1 MKLPLKV
8 TAIIAIGVVIIPV
21 VVVFAALSVVIMG
34 RQAVAEGFEYNGI
47 RIVKDGVVSLAVVP
61 SGNGKVVLVDAGY
74 DRAGKAILDELA
86 RRHLTP
92 DAVAAILL
100 THSHPDH
107 ISGLDLFPN
116 AEVMALESELP
127 LLEGRADWR
136 GPLMRLF
143 PRLSG
148 TRVTRVLHDG
158 ETVTVGEVS
167 ARVFS
172 VPGHTPGSAAYLI
185 NNSVLF
191 LGDAADI
198 SNDGKIQD
206 PPWITSDDRVEDRA
220 ALVRLDQRLVEDRAV
235 VKVIACSHSGVLV
248 EGLAPLTAFA
258 QTVATR

>member
-1 MKLPLKV
+1 MKLQLKV
-8 TAIIAIGVVIIPV
+8 KAIIAIGVVIIPV

-74 DRAGKAILDELA
+74 DKAGKAILDELA

-127 LLEGRADWR
+127 LLEGLPDWR
-136 GPLMRLF
+136 GAPLTL
-143 PRLSG
+143 
-148 TRVTRVLHDG
+148 
-158 ETVTVGEVS
+158 
-167 ARVFS
+167 FS
-172 VPGHTPGSAAYLI
+172 VPPRFYRAPGPLQA
-185 NNSVLF
+185 
-191 LGDAADI
+191 
-198 SNDGKIQD
+198 
-206 PPWITSDDRVEDRA
+206 PPD
-220 ALVRLDQRLVEDRAV
+220 
-235 VKVIACSHSGVLV
+235 
-248 EGLAPLTAFA
+248 
-258 QTVATR
+258 

>member
-34 RQAVAEGFEYNGI
+34 RQAVAEGFEYTGS
-47 RIVKDGVVSLAVVP
+47 RIVKDGVVGIAVVP

-74 DRAGKAILDELA
+74 DKAGKAILDELA

-136 GPLMRLF
+136 GALLRPFSPPSRTWVTPPLPDR
-143 PRLSG
+143 
-148 TRVTRVLHDG
+148 
-158 ETVTVGEVS
+158 ETGTVGEGS
-167 ARVFS
+167 RRAFS
-172 VPGHTPGSAAYLI
+172 VPRPTP
-185 NNSVLF
+185 
-191 LGDAADI
+191 
-198 SNDGKIQD
+198 
-206 PPWITSDDRVEDRA
+206 
-220 ALVRLDQRLVEDRAV
+220 
-235 VKVIACSHSGVLV
+235 
-248 EGLAPLTAFA
+248 
-258 QTVATR
+258 AT

>member
-8 TAIIAIGVVIIPV
+8 AIGVVVIPV
-21 VVVFAALSVVIMG
+21 VVVFAAVFAVIMG
-34 RQAVAEGFEYNGI
+34 RQAVADGFEYNGI

-74 DRAGKAILDELA
+74 DKAGKAILDELA
-86 RRHLTP
+86 RRHLIS

-107 ISGLDLFPN
+107 ISGVDLFPH
-116 AEVMALESELP
+116 AEVMALEPELP
-127 LLEGRADWR
+127 LLEGHAGWR

-148 TRVTRVLHDG
+148 TKVTRVLHDG
-158 ETVTVGEVS
+158 ETVTVGEIS
-167 ARVFS
+167 ARVFA
-172 VPGHTPGSAAYLI
+172 VAGHTPGSVAYLI
-185 NNSVLF
+185 NSVLF

-198 SNDGKIQD
+198 SNDGKLQD

-220 ALVRLDQRLVEDRAV
+220 ALVRLYQRLLEDRAD
-235 VKVIACSHSGVLV
+235 VKVIACAHSGVLV

>member
-8 TAIIAIGVVIIPV
+8 AIGVVVIPV
-21 VVVFAALSVVIMG
+21 VVVFAAIFAVFVG
-34 RQAVAEGFEYNGI
+34 RQSVADGFEYNGI

-74 DRAGKAILDELA
+74 DKGGKAILDELA

-107 ISGLDLFPN
+107 ISGVDLFPY
-116 AEVMALESELP
+116 AEVMALQSELP
-127 LLEGRADWR
+127 LLEGRAGWR

-148 TRVTRVLHDG
+148 TKVTRVLHDG
-158 ETVTVGEVS
+158 ETVSVGEVS
-167 ARVFS
+167 AQVFA
-172 VPGHTPGSAAYLI
+172 VAGHTPGSAAYLI

-198 SNDGKIQD
+198 SNDRKLQD

-220 ALVRLDQRLVEDRAV
+220 ALVRLYQRLLEERAD
-235 VKVIACSHSGVLV
+235 VKVIACAHSGVLE
-248 EGLAPLTAFA
+248 EGLAPLSAFA
-258 QTVATR
+258 QTVAAR

>member
-8 TAIIAIGVVIIPV
+8 AIGVVIIPV
-21 VVVFAALSVVIMG
+21 VVVFAAVFAVIMG
-34 RQAVAEGFEYNGI
+34 RQAVADGFEYNGI

-74 DRAGKAILDELA
+74 DKAGKAILDELA

-107 ISGLDLFPN
+107 ISGVDLFPH
-116 AEVMALESELP
+116 AEVMALEPELP
-127 LLEGRADWR
+127 LLEGHAGWR

-148 TRVTRVLHDG
+148 TKVTRVLHDG
-158 ETVTVGEVS
+158 ETVTVGEIS
-167 ARVFS
+167 ARVFA
-172 VPGHTPGSAAYLI
+172 VAGHTPGSVAYLI

-198 SNDGKIQD
+198 SNDGKLQD

-220 ALVRLDQRLVEDRAV
+220 ALVRLYQRLLEDRAD
-235 VKVIACSHSGVLV
+235 VKVIACAHSGVLV
-248 EGLAPLTAFA
+248 EGLAPLSAFA